1 MRLTVGILAGELSG
15 DLLGAGLMRSLQDL
29 VGTDQVRF
37 VGVGGPRM
45 QAAGLDS
52 LFDMERLSVNGF
64 VEPIRRFPELLRLL
78 LQLRRHFL
86 SEPPDVFVGVDFNVF
101 NLLLERQLKKA
112 GILTAHYVSPSVYA
126 WRRGRIKRIARAAD
140 LVMALYPFE
149 PPLYE
154 DYDVRAEFVGHPMA
168 DDIPLEPMRM
178 PARQAL
184 GFEPDDTLVAL
195 LPGSRR
201 SEVSL
206 LGQLMLEAAQRIQ
219 AAEPDVQFLVPCVSP
234 GIEAQMKILVQA
246 FPDLPVHLL
255 ALDGRQPLAAADVA
269 LVKSG
274 TGTLEAML
282 LGTPMVVTYRLG
294 TVSYWIVRALKRS
307 RFVAL
312 PNIIAD
318 QALVPE
324 LLQDEATPD
333 ALASAVLEQLA
344 QARAGQGPR
353 AEFAELHRKLRR
365 QASLQAARAVLR
377 LVSSPVR
384 AA

>member
-219 AAEPDVQFLVPCVSP
+219 AAEPDVQFLVPCVSS